1 MMLWIIL
8 SAIVG
13 STIALICFVRRKW
26 IAPWREMEGLVR
38 QVGRGEQPRTFLID
52 GGSEARR
59 VSVALEEILKRQREL
74 DQQMAERATGQKA
87 ILSAMQNG
95 LLVVDGQSRLALMN
109 PAFCDL
115 FGVGED
121 ALGSPLLE
129 SVRDPAIE
137 RIVGQALRQRKP
149 GHGHLVI

>member
-1 MMLWIIL
+1 MMFWIVL
-8 SAIVG
+8 AAIVG
-13 STIALICFVRRKW
+13 STIAVVYFARRKW
-26 IAPWREMEGLVR
+26 ISPWREMEQLVK

-52 GGSEARR
+52 GSSEARR
-59 VSVALEEILKRQREL
+59 VSVALENILTRQREL
-74 DQQMAERATGQKA
+74 DRQIGERETGQKA

-121 ALGSPLLE
+121 SL
-129 SVRDPAIE
+129 
-137 RIVGQALRQRKP
+137 
-149 GHGHLVI
+149 